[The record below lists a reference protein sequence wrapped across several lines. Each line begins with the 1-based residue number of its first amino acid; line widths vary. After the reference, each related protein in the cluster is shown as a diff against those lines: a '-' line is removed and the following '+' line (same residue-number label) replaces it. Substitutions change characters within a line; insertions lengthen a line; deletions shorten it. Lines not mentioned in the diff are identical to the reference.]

1 MILSFGH
8 GHSNPVWNLDAN
20 VQPGRRD
27 TKERRRV
34 INTFFGQLKSIFH
47 PRRERI
53 QASGCLVRSLC
64 DVSRDPDGHYS
75 ERSITRHEVP
85 CTCSRTISTVGR
97 IVWNLGSC
105 PCKLKNGRKLLPEA
119 IWVDLSSPT
128 PNGFTIALLHKKI
141 QRPHFFPWAINH
153 SVAMLIR
160 SQGTQETHIPSS

>member
-1 MILSFGH
+1 VEPRRQCATRPMRYEGEKASDWYVLWSTEKHLSPPPGTN
-8 GHSNPVWNLDAN
+8 SSVW
-20 VQPGRRD
+20 VSG
-27 TKERRRV
+27 KKFVRRV
-34 INTFFGQLKSIFH
+34 
-47 PRRERI
+47 
-53 QASGCLVRSLC
+53 SG
-64 DVSRDPDGHYS
+64 PDGHYS

-85 CTCSRTISTVGR
+85 CTCSRTISTVGC

-119 IWVDLSSPT
+119 IWVDLSSRT